1 MILKVHF
8 CINRWNRQWNNN
20 YTS

>member
-8 CINRWNRQWNNN
+8 CINRWNRQWNKN